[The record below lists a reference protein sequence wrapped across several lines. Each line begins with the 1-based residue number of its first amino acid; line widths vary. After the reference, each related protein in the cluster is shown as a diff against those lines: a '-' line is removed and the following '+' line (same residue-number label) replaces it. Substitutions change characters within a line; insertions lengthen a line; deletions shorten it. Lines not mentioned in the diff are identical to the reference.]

1 MLSLLWPY
9 SRWENGGSGS
19 WRITAIFSTT
29 YFLYLTLLRALRYK
43 YYLCSPLRD
52 KISCWRWNN
61 LAKVTYRTSVTQ
73 PGPRSSHKK
82 HVGNAKIALCNKTIS
97 TTFLIQ
103 ICIWKCEFIWTSCQV
118 AKDWQLD
125 CFLESTFSFERYLH
139 ARASRE
145 SKNTASFHI
154 LRAPLSPT
162 PSTAISPLFTG
173 ADFLSIL
180 SACHSSCHPFAFTL
194 LKKKKIGVQLI

>member
-1 MLSLLWPY
+1 MLSLVWPY
-9 SRWENGGSGS
+9 SRWENGGSRS

-43 YYLCSPLRD
+43 YYLCSPLTD
-52 KISCWRWNN
+52 KIRRWRWNN
-61 LAKVTYRTSVTQ
+61 LAKVMYRMSVTQ
-73 PGPRSSHKK
+73 PGPKSSHRKPIIFPVK
-82 HVGNAKIALCNKTIS
+82 HVGNGESALYKTIF

-125 CFLESTFSFERYLH
+125 CFLESAFSFERYLH

-145 SKNTASFHI
+145 SKNTPSFHI
-154 LRAPLSPT
+154 LRGSIVSYTKHSDAATVCRLLTFSPFSVPATPAATPL
-162 PSTAISPLFTG
+162 PL
-173 ADFLSIL
+173 LY
-180 SACHSSCHPFAFTL
+180 
-194 LKKKKIGVQLI
+194 